1 MTPDIDHAAI
11 SAPLTGPGYGFSP
24 ITGTI
29 EETVQSWFS
38 EPRNRGSDFARR
50 QREALIVEDVRLAML
65 PRSHRFNA
73 QKHKLGLN
81 GRDRRGK
88 VGKKGASA

>member
-1 MTPDIDHAAI
+1 MDIDHAAI
-11 SAPLTGPGYGFSP
+11 AAPLTGPGYGFSP

-50 QREALIVEDVRLAML
+50 QREALIVEGVRLAML
-65 PRSHRFNA
+65 PRSHKANA
-73 QKHKLGLN
+73 ELHRQAVLKP
-81 GRDRRGK
+81 RTSRIS
-88 VGKKGASA
+88 KKAMCP